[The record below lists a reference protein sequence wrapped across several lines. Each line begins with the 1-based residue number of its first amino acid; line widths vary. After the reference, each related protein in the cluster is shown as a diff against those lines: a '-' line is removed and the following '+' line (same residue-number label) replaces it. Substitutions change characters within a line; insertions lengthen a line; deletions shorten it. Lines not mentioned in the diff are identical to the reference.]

1 MNEKRSI
8 HTGSGVVLL
17 FVIFTILCLSVLA
30 LLSVQTARNDATLAQ
45 RSGEA
50 VQAYY
55 AADAQAS
62 RIRAVLENSRIAN
75 VDGIPIA
82 WEGERAQY
90 VCPVNDAL
98 QLEVV
103 LRISD
108 TDSIVECW
116 RTIPRGNWSA
126 QDTIAV
132 WDGT

>member
-1 MNEKRSI
+1 M
-8 HTGSGVVLL
+8 LL
-17 FVIFTILCLSVLA
+17 FVIFTVLCLSVLS
-30 LLSVQTARNDATLAQ
+30 LLSMQTARNDAALAR

-62 RIRAVLENSRIAN
+62 RIRVALEKSRSVNI
-75 VDGIPIA
+75 DGIPIA

-90 VCPVNDAL
+90 VCPVDDAL
-98 QLEVV
+98 KLEVV
-103 LRISD
+103 LRMSG
-108 TDSIVECW
+108 TGSTVERW
-116 RTIPRGNWSA
+116 RTIPQVEWSA